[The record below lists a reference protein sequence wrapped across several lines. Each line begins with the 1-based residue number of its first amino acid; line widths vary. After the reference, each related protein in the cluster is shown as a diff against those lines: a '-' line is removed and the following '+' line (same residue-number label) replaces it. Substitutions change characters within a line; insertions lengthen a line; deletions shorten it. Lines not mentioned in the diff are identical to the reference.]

1 MPLLSHSFAFHLVGV
16 CWPRAN
22 EPLTEQLAILPVHA
36 RRDYLLTLIR
46 GRSMGGI
53 LFQAVRI
60 LRECPISHD
69 VWGEGHSCD
78 RHKAR
83 TPSALLPRK
92 PSPRFRIGTC
102 VLFLVWLLS
111 VTAWAQLS
119 VPGTAPVSA
128 TPEVPKDAL
137 GRTTP
142 KGTVFGFV
150 TAARKGDDQLAERYL
165 NTRLRGKAATDL
177 AHQLFVVLDR
187 RLPARLDQISDKPE
201 GSLRDPLEPNR
212 ELVGTISGESKNIDI
227 FVERVD
233 RGKSGSVWLFSGK
246 TLDSVPDL
254 YEEIN
259 AVEVD
264 HVLPEFL
271 VDVQFAGIAL
281 FEWLAVFVGIPL
293 FYLIAALLNRLLSSL
308 LGLLRRRLRRKPD
321 LPNPEVLPHPIRLL
335 LAALVIHRLLTKLSL
350 PLLARQFWSS
360 TANIFTIAGCVWLLI
375 LLNDQGEEFFYR
387 RLRLHKAT
395 GGASLL
401 RLTRR
406 LIDIL
411 IVFGGVLATLHYF
424 GVSPTAALAG
434 LGVGGIAV
442 AFAAQKTLE
451 NVFGGVSLIFD
462 EVVHV
467 GDVLKVGDTLGT
479 VDDIGL
485 RSTRI
490 RTQNR
495 TMVSVPNGQI
505 ATMTLENFSCRD
517 EFWLHQIFA
526 LCYGTASPQMCTVI
540 EGIRSL
546 LEGNQQVEHDS
557 VRVRF
562 IRFGL
567 SSLDVEVS
575 AYVLARDWDEFLEIQ
590 GRLFL
595 RMMECIEAAGVQ
607 IALPSQTIFMGGAPQ
622 TTKDPVERLPKAS
635 PPTKDAI
642 EEKAASA

>member
-1 MPLLSHSFAFHLVGV
+1 M
-16 CWPRAN
+16 
-22 EPLTEQLAILPVHA
+22 
-36 RRDYLLTLIR
+36 
-46 GRSMGGI
+46 GRI
-53 LFQAVRI
+53 LFQAVRT
-60 LRECPISHD
+60 LKECPISHD
-69 VWGEGHSCD
+69 LWGEGHSCD

-83 TPSALLPRK
+83 TPSALLSRK
-92 PSPRFRIGTC
+92 QGPHFRINTC
-102 VLFLVWLLS
+102 LLLLVWLLS
-111 VTAWAQLS
+111 VTTWAQLS
-119 VPGTAPVSA
+119 VPGTTPASA

-142 KGTVFGFV
+142 RGTVLGFV

-187 RLPARLDQISDKPE
+187 RLPARLDRISDEPQ

-212 ELVGTISGESKNIDI
+212 ELVGTISGESRNVDI
-227 FVERVD
+227 FVESVD

-246 TLDSVPDL
+246 TLDSIPDL

-271 VDVQFAGIAL
+271 VDARFAGIAL

-293 FYLIAALLNRLLSSL
+293 FYLIAALLNRLLSSVV
-308 LGLLRRRLRRKPD
+308 GLLRRRLSREPD
-321 LPNPEVLPHPIRLL
+321 LPNPEVLPYPIRLL
-335 LAALVIHRLLTKLSL
+335 LAALVIHWLLTKLSL
-350 PLLARQFWSS
+350 PLMARQFWSS

-375 LLNDQGEEFFYR
+375 LLNDQGEEYFYR

-411 IVFGGVLATLHYF
+411 VVFAGVLATLHYF
-424 GVSPTAALAG
+424 GVSPAAALAG

-467 GDVLKVGDTLGT
+467 GDLLKVGDTLGT

-485 RSTRI
+485 RSTRV

-505 ATMTLENFSCRD
+505 ATMTLENFSSRD
-517 EFWLHQIFA
+517 KFWLHQIFA

-546 LEGNQQVEHDS
+546 LQENQQVERDS

-575 AYVLARDWDEFLEIQ
+575 AYVLARDWDEFLELQ
-590 GRLFL
+590 GRIFL
-595 RMMECIEAAGVQ
+595 RMMECIESAGVQ
-607 IALPSQTIFMGGAPQ
+607 IALPSQTIFMAANSQSVDTGTEKLLKAPPLLKQ
-622 TTKDPVERLPKAS
+622 EANRA
-635 PPTKDAI
+635 
-642 EEKAASA
+642 

>member
-1 MPLLSHSFAFHLVGV
+1 
-16 CWPRAN
+16 
-22 EPLTEQLAILPVHA
+22 
-36 RRDYLLTLIR
+36 
-46 GRSMGGI
+46 MGGN
-53 LFQAVRI
+53 LFQAART
-60 LRECPISHD
+60 LRACLISHD
-69 VWGEGHSCD
+69 VWGEGHSCG
-78 RHKAR
+78 RHKAQ
-83 TPSALLPRK
+83 TPSALLSRRQG
-92 PSPRFRIGTC
+92 PRFRIHTC
-102 VLFLVWLLS
+102 LLFLVWLLPVIAS
-111 VTAWAQLS
+111 AQLS
-119 VPGTAPVSA
+119 VPGT
-128 TPEVPKDAL
+128 TPAAAQPEGPKDPL

-142 KGTVFGFV
+142 RGTVLGFV
-150 TAARKGDDQLAERYL
+150 TASRKGDDQLAERYL

-212 ELVGTISGESKNIDI
+212 ELVGTISGESRNIDI
-227 FVERVD
+227 FVESVN

-259 AVEVD
+259 AVAVD

-281 FEWLAVFVGIPL
+281 FEWLAVLVGIPL
-293 FYLIAALLNRLLSSL
+293 FYFIAALLNRLLSSL
-308 LGLLRRRLRRKPD
+308 VGLLRRRLRRKPD
-321 LPNPEVLPHPIRLL
+321 LPNPQVLPYPIRLL
-335 LAALVIHRLLTKLSL
+335 LAAGAIHWLLTKLSL
-350 PLLARQFWSS
+350 PLMARQFWTS

-375 LLNDQGEEFFYR
+375 LVNDQGEDYFYR

-411 IVFGGVLATLHYF
+411 IVFVGVLATLHYF

-505 ATMTLENFSCRD
+505 ATMTLENFSSRD
-517 EFWLHQIFA
+517 KFWLHQICA
-526 LCYGTASPQMCTVI
+526 LCYGTASPRMCTVI

-546 LEGNQQVEHDS
+546 LQENQQVERDS

-575 AYVLARDWDEFLEIQ
+575 AYVLARDWDDFLELQ
-590 GRLFL
+590 GRIFL
-595 RMMECIEAAGVQ
+595 RMMECIESAGVQ

-622 TTKDPVERLPKAS
+622 AVDTGTEKVLKAPRLLKQEANGV
-635 PPTKDAI
+635 
-642 EEKAASA
+642 

>member
-1 MPLLSHSFAFHLVGV
+1 
-16 CWPRAN
+16 
-22 EPLTEQLAILPVHA
+22 
-36 RRDYLLTLIR
+36 
-46 GRSMGGI
+46 MGGI
-53 LFQAVRI
+53 LFRVVCSPRG
-60 LRECPISHD
+60 CPISHG
-69 VWGEGHSCD
+69 VWEEGNSFD
-78 RHKAR
+78 RHKVR
-83 TPSALLPRK
+83 TQSALLSRK
-92 PSPRFRIGTC
+92 QSPRFRIGKC
-102 VLFLVWLLS
+102 LLLLVWLLS
-111 VTAWAQLS
+111 ITAWAQLN
-119 VPGTAPVSA
+119 VPGTTPAA
-128 TPEVPKDAL
+128 AQPEVPKDAL

-142 KGTVFGFV
+142 RGTVLGFV

-212 ELVGTISGESKNIDI
+212 ELVGTISGESRNIDI
-227 FVERVD
+227 FVESVD

-246 TLDSVPDL
+246 TLDSIPDL
-254 YEEIN
+254 YEEVN
-259 AVEVD
+259 AVAVD

-271 VDVQFAGIAL
+271 VDNQVAGIAL

-293 FYLIAALLNRLLSSL
+293 FYVIAALLNRLLSSL
-308 LGLLRRRLRRKPD
+308 VGLLRRRLSRKPD
-321 LPNPEVLPHPIRLL
+321 LPNPEVLPYPIRLL
-335 LAALVIHRLLTKLSL
+335 LAALVIHGLLTKLSL
-350 PLLARQFWSS
+350 PLMARQFWSS
-360 TANIFTIAGCVWLLI
+360 TANIFAIAGCVWLLM
-375 LLNDQGEEFFYR
+375 LLNDQGEEYFYR
-387 RLRLHKAT
+387 RLRRHKAK

-411 IVFGGVLATLHYF
+411 IVFAGVLATLHYF

-505 ATMTLENFSCRD
+505 ATMTLENFSSRD
-517 EFWLHQIFA
+517 KFWLHQMFA
-526 LCYGTASPQMCTVI
+526 LCYGTASPQMCTVMD
-540 EGIRSL
+540 GIRNL
-546 LEGNQQVEHDS
+546 LEEHQEVERDS

-575 AYVLARDWDEFLEIQ
+575 AYVVARDWDQFLEMQ

-607 IALPSQTIFMGGAPQ
+607 IALPSQTIFMA
-622 TTKDPVERLPKAS
+622 
-635 PPTKDAI
+635 
-642 EEKAASA
+642 AASQSVDTGTEKVLKSTPVVKAGG

>member
-1 MPLLSHSFAFHLVGV
+1 MV
-16 CWPRAN
+16 
-22 EPLTEQLAILPVHA
+22 
-36 RRDYLLTLIR
+36 
-46 GRSMGGI
+46 GI
-53 LFQAVRI
+53 LFQAVRT
-60 LRECPISHD
+60 LKACPISHD
-69 VWGEGHSCD
+69 VWEEGHSFD
-78 RHKAR
+78 RHKVR
-83 TPSALLPRK
+83 TPSALLSRK
-92 PSPRFRIGTC
+92 PGPHFRIGTC
-102 VLFLVWLLS
+102 LLFLVWLSS

-119 VPGTAPVSA
+119 VPGTTPAA
-128 TPEVPKDAL
+128 AQPEVPKDAL

-142 KGTVFGFV
+142 RGTVLGFV
-150 TAARKGDDQLAERYL
+150 TAGRKGDDQLAARYL

-187 RLPARLDQISDKPE
+187 RLPARLDQISDEPQ

-212 ELVGTISGESKNIDI
+212 ELVGTISGESRNIDI
-227 FVERVD
+227 FVENVN

-246 TLDSVPDL
+246 TLDSIPDL

-259 AVEVD
+259 AVAVD

-281 FEWLAVFVGIPL
+281 FQWLAVFVGIPL
-293 FYLIAALLNRLLSSL
+293 FYFIAALLNRLLSSL
-308 LGLLRRRLRRKPD
+308 VGMLRRRLSRKPD
-321 LPNPEVLPHPIRLL
+321 LPNPEVLPYPIRLL
-335 LAALVIHRLLTKLSL
+335 LAAGVIHWLLTKLSL

-375 LLNDQGEEFFYR
+375 LVNDQGEDYFYR

-411 IVFGGVLATLHYF
+411 IVFVGVLATLHYF

-505 ATMTLENFSCRD
+505 ATMTLENFSSRD
-517 EFWLHQIFA
+517 KFWLHQMFA

-540 EGIRSL
+540 EGIRCL
-546 LEGNQQVEHDS
+546 LEENQQVERDS

-567 SSLDVEVS
+567 SSLDVEVC
-575 AYVLARDWDEFLEIQ
+575 AYVLARDWDEFLEVQ

-595 RMMECIEAAGVQ
+595 RMMECIESAGAQ
-607 IALPSQTIFMGGAPQ
+607 IALPSQTIFVAATSPSVDTGTEKLLKAPPLLKQ
-622 TTKDPVERLPKAS
+622 EANRV
-635 PPTKDAI
+635 
-642 EEKAASA
+642 

>member
-1 MPLLSHSFAFHLVGV
+1 
-16 CWPRAN
+16 
-22 EPLTEQLAILPVHA
+22 
-36 RRDYLLTLIR
+36 
-46 GRSMGGI
+46 MGGI
-53 LFQAVRI
+53 LFRVVCSPRG
-60 LRECPISHD
+60 CPISHG
-69 VWGEGHSCD
+69 VWEEGNSFD
-78 RHKAR
+78 RHKVR
-83 TPSALLPRK
+83 TQSALLSRK
-92 PSPRFRIGTC
+92 QSPRFRIGKC
-102 VLFLVWLLS
+102 LLLLVWLLS
-111 VTAWAQLS
+111 ITAWAQLN
-119 VPGTAPVSA
+119 VPGTTPAA
-128 TPEVPKDAL
+128 AQPEVPKDAL

-142 KGTVFGFV
+142 RGTVLGFV

-212 ELVGTISGESKNIDI
+212 ELVGTISGESRNIDI
-227 FVERVD
+227 FVESVD

-246 TLDSVPDL
+246 TLDSIPDL

-259 AVEVD
+259 AVAVD

-271 VDVQFAGIAL
+271 VDNQVAGIAL

-293 FYLIAALLNRLLSSL
+293 FYVIAALLNRLLSSL
-308 LGLLRRRLRRKPD
+308 VGLLRRRLSRKPD
-321 LPNPEVLPHPIRLL
+321 LPNPEVLPYPIRLL
-335 LAALVIHRLLTKLSL
+335 LAALVIHWLLTKLSL
-350 PLLARQFWSS
+350 PLMARQFWSS
-360 TANIFTIAGCVWLLI
+360 TANIFAIAGCVWLLM
-375 LLNDQGEEFFYR
+375 LLNDQGEEYFYR
-387 RLRLHKAT
+387 RLRRHKAT

-411 IVFGGVLATLHYF
+411 IVFAGVLATLHYF

-505 ATMTLENFSCRD
+505 ATMTLENFSSRD
-517 EFWLHQIFA
+517 KFWLHQMFA
-526 LCYGTASPQMCTVI
+526 LCYGTASPQMCTVMD
-540 EGIRSL
+540 GIRNL
-546 LEGNQQVEHDS
+546 LEEHQEVERDS

-575 AYVLARDWDEFLEIQ
+575 AYVVARDWDQFLEMQ

-607 IALPSQTIFMGGAPQ
+607 IALPSQTIFMA
-622 TTKDPVERLPKAS
+622 
-635 PPTKDAI
+635 
-642 EEKAASA
+642 AASQSVDTGTEKVLKSTPVVKAGG

>member
-1 MPLLSHSFAFHLVGV
+1 
-16 CWPRAN
+16 
-22 EPLTEQLAILPVHA
+22 
-36 RRDYLLTLIR
+36 
-46 GRSMGGI
+46 MGGI
-53 LFQAVRI
+53 LFRVVCSPRG
-60 LRECPISHD
+60 CPISHG
-69 VWGEGHSCD
+69 VWEEGNSFD
-78 RHKAR
+78 RHKVR
-83 TPSALLPRK
+83 TQSALLSRK
-92 PSPRFRIGTC
+92 QSPRFRIGKC
-102 VLFLVWLLS
+102 LLLLVWLLS
-111 VTAWAQLS
+111 ITAWAQLN
-119 VPGTAPVSA
+119 VPGT
-128 TPEVPKDAL
+128 TPAAAQPEAPKDAL

-142 KGTVFGFV
+142 RGTVLGFV

-212 ELVGTISGESKNIDI
+212 ELVGTISGESRNIDI
-227 FVERVD
+227 FVESVD

-246 TLDSVPDL
+246 TLDSIPDL

-259 AVEVD
+259 AVAVD

-271 VDVQFAGIAL
+271 VDNQVAGIAL

-293 FYLIAALLNRLLSSL
+293 FYVIAALLNRLLSSL
-308 LGLLRRRLRRKPD
+308 VGLLRRRLSRKPD
-321 LPNPEVLPHPIRLL
+321 LPNPEVLPYPIRLL
-335 LAALVIHRLLTKLSL
+335 LAALVIHGLLTKLSL
-350 PLLARQFWSS
+350 PLMARQFWSS
-360 TANIFTIAGCVWLLI
+360 TANIFAIAGCVWLLM
-375 LLNDQGEEFFYR
+375 LLNDQGEEYFYR
-387 RLRLHKAT
+387 RLRRHKAT

-411 IVFGGVLATLHYF
+411 IVFAGVLATLHYF

-505 ATMTLENFSCRD
+505 ATMTLENFSSRD
-517 EFWLHQIFA
+517 KFWLHQMFA
-526 LCYGTASPQMCTVI
+526 LCYGTASPQMCTVMD
-540 EGIRSL
+540 GIRNL
-546 LEGNQQVEHDS
+546 LEEHQEVERDS

-575 AYVLARDWDEFLEIQ
+575 AYVVARDWDQFLEMQ

-607 IALPSQTIFMGGAPQ
+607 IALPSQTIFMA
-622 TTKDPVERLPKAS
+622 
-635 PPTKDAI
+635 
-642 EEKAASA
+642 AASQSVDTGTEKVLKSTPVVKAGG

>member
-1 MPLLSHSFAFHLVGV
+1 M
-16 CWPRAN
+16 
-22 EPLTEQLAILPVHA
+22 
-36 RRDYLLTLIR
+36 
-46 GRSMGGI
+46 GRI
-53 LFQAVRI
+53 LFQAVRT
-60 LRECPISHD
+60 LMECPISRD
-69 VWGEGHSCD
+69 VWGEGDSCD
-78 RHKAR
+78 RHKTQ
-83 TPSALLPRK
+83 TPSALLSRK
-92 PSPRFRIGTC
+92 RGPRFRIHTC
-102 VLFLVWLLS
+102 LLFLVWLLP
-111 VTAWAQLS
+111 VIAWAQLS
-119 VPGTAPVSA
+119 VPGTTPAA
-128 TPEVPKDAL
+128 AQPEVPKDAL

-142 KGTVFGFV
+142 RGTVLGFV

-212 ELVGTISGESKNIDI
+212 ELVGTISGESRNIDI
-227 FVERVD
+227 FVESVN

-246 TLDSVPDL
+246 TLNSIPDL

-271 VDVQFAGIAL
+271 VDARFAGIAL

-293 FYLIAALLNRLLSSL
+293 FYFIAALLNRLLSSL
-308 LGLLRRRLRRKPD
+308 VGLLRRRLSQKPD
-321 LPNPEVLPHPIRLL
+321 LPNPEVLPYPIRLL
-335 LAALVIHRLLTKLSL
+335 LAALVIHWLLTKLSL
-350 PLLARQFWSS
+350 PLMARQFWSS
-360 TANIFTIAGCVWLLI
+360 TANVFTIAGCVWLLI
-375 LLNDQGEEFFYR
+375 LFNDQGEEYFYR

-411 IVFGGVLATLHYF
+411 VVFAGVLATLHYF

-505 ATMTLENFSCRD
+505 ATMTLENFSFRD
-517 EFWLHQIFA
+517 KFWLHQIFA

-540 EGIRSL
+540 DGIRSL
-546 LEGNQQVEHDS
+546 LEENQQVERDS

-575 AYVLARDWDEFLEIQ
+575 AYVLARDWDEFLEVQ

-595 RMMECIEAAGVQ
+595 SMMECIESAGVQ
-607 IALPSQTIFMGGAPQ
+607 IALPSQTIFMAAASQSVDTGAE
-622 TTKDPVERLPKAS
+622 KVLKAS
-635 PPTKDAI
+635 PPLKQVATQV
-642 EEKAASA
+642 

>member
-1 MPLLSHSFAFHLVGV
+1 M
-16 CWPRAN
+16 
-22 EPLTEQLAILPVHA
+22 
-36 RRDYLLTLIR
+36 
-46 GRSMGGI
+46 GRI
-53 LFQAVRI
+53 LFQAVRT
-60 LRECPISHD
+60 LKECPISHD
-69 VWGEGHSCD
+69 LWGEGHSCD

-83 TPSALLPRK
+83 TPSALLSRK
-92 PSPRFRIGTC
+92 KGPHFRINTC
-102 VLFLVWLLS
+102 LLLLVWLLS

-119 VPGTAPVSA
+119 VPGTTPASA

-142 KGTVFGFV
+142 RGTVLGFV

-187 RLPARLDQISDKPE
+187 RLPARLDRISDEPQ

-212 ELVGTISGESKNIDI
+212 ELVGTISGESRNVDI
-227 FVERVD
+227 FVESVD

-246 TLDSVPDL
+246 TLDSIPDL

-271 VDVQFAGIAL
+271 VDARFAGIAL

-308 LGLLRRRLRRKPD
+308 VGLLRRRLSREPD
-321 LPNPEVLPHPIRLL
+321 LSNPEVLPYPIRLL
-335 LAALVIHRLLTKLSL
+335 LAALVIHWLLTKLSL
-350 PLLARQFWSS
+350 PLMARQFWSS

-375 LLNDQGEEFFYR
+375 LLNDQGEEYFYR

-411 IVFGGVLATLHYF
+411 VVFAGVLATLHYF
-424 GVSPTAALAG
+424 GVSPAAALAG

-467 GDVLKVGDTLGT
+467 GDLLKVGDTLGT

-485 RSTRI
+485 RSTRV

-505 ATMTLENFSCRD
+505 ATMTLENFSSRD
-517 EFWLHQIFA
+517 KFWLHQIFA

-546 LEGNQQVEHDS
+546 LEENQQVERDS

-562 IRFGL
+562 LRFGL

-575 AYVLARDWDEFLEIQ
+575 AYVLATDFDDFLEVQ
-590 GRLFL
+590 GKLFL
-595 RMMECIEAAGVQ
+595 RMMECIESAGVQ
-607 IALPSQTIFMGGAPQ
+607 IALPSQTIFMA
-622 TTKDPVERLPKAS
+622 
-635 PPTKDAI
+635 
-642 EEKAASA
+642 AASQSVDTGTEKVLKALPLLKQEANRV

>member
-1 MPLLSHSFAFHLVGV
+1 
-16 CWPRAN
+16 
-22 EPLTEQLAILPVHA
+22 
-36 RRDYLLTLIR
+36 
-46 GRSMGGI
+46 MGGI
-53 LFQAVRI
+53 LFRVVCSPRG
-60 LRECPISHD
+60 CPISHG
-69 VWGEGHSCD
+69 VWEEGNSFD
-78 RHKAR
+78 RHKVR
-83 TPSALLPRK
+83 TQSALLSRK
-92 PSPRFRIGTC
+92 QSPRFRIGKC
-102 VLFLVWLLS
+102 LLLLVWLLS
-111 VTAWAQLS
+111 ITAWAQLN
-119 VPGTAPVSA
+119 VPGT
-128 TPEVPKDAL
+128 TPAAAQPEAPKDAL

-142 KGTVFGFV
+142 RGTVLGFV

-212 ELVGTISGESKNIDI
+212 ELVGTISGESRNIDI
-227 FVERVD
+227 FVESVD

-246 TLDSVPDL
+246 TLDSIPDL

-259 AVEVD
+259 AVAVD

-271 VDVQFAGIAL
+271 VDNQVAGIAL

-293 FYLIAALLNRLLSSL
+293 FYVIAALLNRLLSSL
-308 LGLLRRRLRRKPD
+308 VGLLRRRLSRKPD
-321 LPNPEVLPHPIRLL
+321 LPNPEVLPYPIRLL
-335 LAALVIHRLLTKLSL
+335 LAALVIHWLLTKLSL
-350 PLLARQFWSS
+350 PLMARQFWSS
-360 TANIFTIAGCVWLLI
+360 TANIFAIAGCVWLLM
-375 LLNDQGEEFFYR
+375 LLNDQGEEYFYR
-387 RLRLHKAT
+387 RLRRHKAK

-411 IVFGGVLATLHYF
+411 IVFAGVLATLHYF

-505 ATMTLENFSCRD
+505 ATMTLENFSSRD
-517 EFWLHQIFA
+517 KFWLHQMFA
-526 LCYGTASPQMCTVI
+526 LCYGTASPQMCTVMD
-540 EGIRSL
+540 GIRNL
-546 LEGNQQVEHDS
+546 LEEHQEVERDS

-575 AYVLARDWDEFLEIQ
+575 AYVVARDWDQFLEMQ

-607 IALPSQTIFMGGAPQ
+607 IALPSQTIFMA
-622 TTKDPVERLPKAS
+622 
-635 PPTKDAI
+635 
-642 EEKAASA
+642 AASQSVDTGTEKVLKSTPVVKAGG

>member
-1 MPLLSHSFAFHLVGV
+1 MV
-16 CWPRAN
+16 
-22 EPLTEQLAILPVHA
+22 
-36 RRDYLLTLIR
+36 
-46 GRSMGGI
+46 GI
-53 LFQAVRI
+53 LFQAVRT
-60 LRECPISHD
+60 LRAYRTSREAW
-69 VWGEGHSCD
+69 VQGHSSD
-78 RHKAR
+78 RHKVQM
-83 TPSALLPRK
+83 PSAFLSRK
-92 PSPRFRIGTC
+92 LVLRSLVGTC
-102 VLFLVWLLS
+102 LLFLVTLLS
-111 VTAWAQLS
+111 VPAGGQLS
-119 VPGTAPVSA
+119 VPGTTPAA
-128 TPEVPKDAL
+128 AQPEVPKDAL

-142 KGTVFGFV
+142 RGTVLGFV

-187 RLPARLDQISDKPE
+187 RLPARLDQISDRPE
-201 GSLRDPLEPNR
+201 GSRRDPLEPNR
-212 ELVGTISGESKNIDI
+212 ELVGTIRGESRNIDI
-227 FVERVD
+227 FVESVD

-246 TLDSVPDL
+246 ALESIPDL
-254 YEEIN
+254 YDEIN
-259 AVEVD
+259 ALEVD
-264 HVLPEFL
+264 YVLPEFL
-271 VDVQFAGIAL
+271 VDVRFAGIAL

-293 FYLIAALLNRLLSSL
+293 FYVIAALLNGLLSSFV
-308 LGLLRRRLRRKPD
+308 GLLRRRLRKKPD
-321 LPNPEVLPHPIRLL
+321 LPDPVVLPYPIRLL
-335 LAALVIHRLLTKLSL
+335 LAAWVIHWLLTKLSL
-350 PLLARQFWSS
+350 PLMARQFWTS

-375 LLNDQGEEFFYR
+375 LLNDHGEDYFYR

-411 IVFGGVLATLHYF
+411 VVFAGVLATLHFF
-424 GVSPTAALAG
+424 GVSPAAALAG

-467 GDVLKVGDTLGT
+467 GDLLKVGDTVGT

-485 RSTRI
+485 RSTRV

-505 ATMTLENFSCRD
+505 ATMMLENFSFRD
-517 EFWLHQIFA
+517 KFWLHQI
-526 LCYGTASPQMCTVI
+526 LTLSYGTGSPQMGTVI

-546 LEGNQQVEHDS
+546 LEENQQVERDS

-567 SSLDVEVS
+567 SSLEVEVS
-575 AYVLARDWDEFLEIQ
+575 AYVLAPDWDEFLEAQ
-590 GRLFL
+590 GKLFL
-595 RMMECIEAAGVQ
+595 RMMECIESAGVQ
-607 IALPSQTIFMGGAPQ
+607 IALPSQTIFLAANSQSVDTG
-622 TTKDPVERLPKAS
+622 T
-635 PPTKDAI
+635 
-642 EEKAASA
+642 EKALKATTP

>member
-1 MPLLSHSFAFHLVGV
+1 
-16 CWPRAN
+16 
-22 EPLTEQLAILPVHA
+22 
-36 RRDYLLTLIR
+36 
-46 GRSMGGI
+46 MGGI
-53 LFQAVRI
+53 LFRVVCS
-60 LRECPISHD
+60 LRGCPISHG
-69 VWGEGHSCD
+69 VWEEGNSFD
-78 RHKAR
+78 RHKVR
-83 TPSALLPRK
+83 TPSALLSRK
-92 PSPRFRIGTC
+92 QSPRFRTGKC
-102 VLFLVWLLS
+102 LLFLVWLLS
-111 VTAWAQLS
+111 ITAWAQLS
-119 VPGTAPVSA
+119 VPGTTPAA
-128 TPEVPKDAL
+128 AQPEVPKDAL

-142 KGTVFGFV
+142 RGTVLGFV

-212 ELVGTISGESKNIDI
+212 ELVGTISGESRNIDI
-227 FVERVD
+227 FVESVD

-246 TLDSVPDL
+246 TLDSIPDL
-254 YEEIN
+254 YEEVN
-259 AVEVD
+259 AVAVD

-271 VDVQFAGIAL
+271 VDNQVAGIAL

-293 FYLIAALLNRLLSSL
+293 FYVIAALLNRLLSSL
-308 LGLLRRRLRRKPD
+308 VGLLRRRLSRKPD
-321 LPNPEVLPHPIRLL
+321 LPNPEVLPYPIRLL
-335 LAALVIHRLLTKLSL
+335 LAALVIHWLLTKLSL
-350 PLLARQFWSS
+350 PLMARQFWSS
-360 TANIFTIAGCVWLLI
+360 TANIFAIAGCVWLLM
-375 LLNDQGEEFFYR
+375 LLNDQGEEYFYR
-387 RLRLHKAT
+387 RLRRHKAT

-411 IVFGGVLATLHYF
+411 IVFAGVLATLHYF

-505 ATMTLENFSCRD
+505 ATMTLENFSSRD
-517 EFWLHQIFA
+517 KFWLHQMFA
-526 LCYGTASPQMCTVI
+526 LCYGTASPQMCTVMD
-540 EGIRSL
+540 GIRNL
-546 LEGNQQVEHDS
+546 LEEHQEVERDS

-575 AYVLARDWDEFLEIQ
+575 AYVVARDWDQFLEMQ

-607 IALPSQTIFMGGAPQ
+607 IALPSQTIFMA
-622 TTKDPVERLPKAS
+622 
-635 PPTKDAI
+635 
-642 EEKAASA
+642 AASQSVDTGTEKVLKSTPVVKAGG

>member
-1 MPLLSHSFAFHLVGV
+1 
-16 CWPRAN
+16 
-22 EPLTEQLAILPVHA
+22 
-36 RRDYLLTLIR
+36 
-46 GRSMGGI
+46 MGGI
-53 LFQAVRI
+53 LFRVVCSPRG
-60 LRECPISHD
+60 CPISHG
-69 VWGEGHSCD
+69 VWEEGNSFD
-78 RHKAR
+78 RHKVR
-83 TPSALLPRK
+83 TQSALLSRK
-92 PSPRFRIGTC
+92 QSPRFRIGKC
-102 VLFLVWLLS
+102 LLLLVWLLS
-111 VTAWAQLS
+111 ITAWAQLN
-119 VPGTAPVSA
+119 VPGT
-128 TPEVPKDAL
+128 TPAAAQPEAPKDAL

-142 KGTVFGFV
+142 RGTVLGFV

-212 ELVGTISGESKNIDI
+212 ELVGTISGESRNIDI
-227 FVERVD
+227 FVESVD

-246 TLDSVPDL
+246 TLDSIPDL
-254 YEEIN
+254 YEEVN
-259 AVEVD
+259 AVAVD

-271 VDVQFAGIAL
+271 VDNQVAGIAL

-293 FYLIAALLNRLLSSL
+293 FYVIAALLNRLLSSL
-308 LGLLRRRLRRKPD
+308 VGLLRRRLSRKPD
-321 LPNPEVLPHPIRLL
+321 LPNPEVLPYPIRLL
-335 LAALVIHRLLTKLSL
+335 LAALVIHWLLTKLSL
-350 PLLARQFWSS
+350 PLMARQFWSS
-360 TANIFTIAGCVWLLI
+360 TANIFAIAGCVWLLM
-375 LLNDQGEEFFYR
+375 LLNDQGEEYFYR
-387 RLRLHKAT
+387 RLRRHKAK

-411 IVFGGVLATLHYF
+411 IVFAGVLATLHYF

-505 ATMTLENFSCRD
+505 ATMMLENFSSRD
-517 EFWLHQIFA
+517 KFWLHQMFA
-526 LCYGTASPQMCTVI
+526 LCYGTASPQMCTVMD
-540 EGIRSL
+540 GIRNL
-546 LEGNQQVEHDS
+546 LEEHQEVERDS

-575 AYVLARDWDEFLEIQ
+575 AYVVARDWDQFLEMQ

-607 IALPSQTIFMGGAPQ
+607 IALPSQTIFMA
-622 TTKDPVERLPKAS
+622 
-635 PPTKDAI
+635 
-642 EEKAASA
+642 AASQSVDTGTEKVLKSTPVVKAGG

>member
-1 MPLLSHSFAFHLVGV
+1 
-16 CWPRAN
+16 
-22 EPLTEQLAILPVHA
+22 
-36 RRDYLLTLIR
+36 
-46 GRSMGGI
+46 MGGI
-53 LFQAVRI
+53 LFRVVCSPRG
-60 LRECPISHD
+60 CPISHG
-69 VWGEGHSCD
+69 VWEEGNSFD
-78 RHKAR
+78 RHKVR
-83 TPSALLPRK
+83 TQSALLSRK
-92 PSPRFRIGTC
+92 QSPRFRIGKC
-102 VLFLVWLLS
+102 LLLLVWLLS
-111 VTAWAQLS
+111 ITAWAQLN
-119 VPGTAPVSA
+119 VPGTTPAA
-128 TPEVPKDAL
+128 AQPEVPKDAL

-142 KGTVFGFV
+142 RGTVLGFV

-212 ELVGTISGESKNIDI
+212 ELVGTISGESRNIDI
-227 FVERVD
+227 FVESVD

-246 TLDSVPDL
+246 TLDSIPDL
-254 YEEIN
+254 YEEVN
-259 AVEVD
+259 AVAVD

-271 VDVQFAGIAL
+271 VDNQVAGIAL

-293 FYLIAALLNRLLSSL
+293 FYVIAALLNRLLSSL
-308 LGLLRRRLRRKPD
+308 VGLLRRRLSRKPD
-321 LPNPEVLPHPIRLL
+321 LPNPEVLPYPIRLL
-335 LAALVIHRLLTKLSL
+335 LAALVIHWLLTKLSL
-350 PLLARQFWSS
+350 PLMARQFWSS
-360 TANIFTIAGCVWLLI
+360 TANIFAIAGCVWLLM
-375 LLNDQGEEFFYR
+375 LLNDQGEEYFYR
-387 RLRLHKAT
+387 RLRRHKAK

-411 IVFGGVLATLHYF
+411 IVFAGVLATLHYF

-505 ATMTLENFSCRD
+505 ATMTLENFSSRD
-517 EFWLHQIFA
+517 KFWLHQMFA
-526 LCYGTASPQMCTVI
+526 LCYGTASPQMCTVMD
-540 EGIRSL
+540 GIRNL
-546 LEGNQQVEHDS
+546 LEEHQEVERDS

-575 AYVLARDWDEFLEIQ
+575 AYVVARDWDQFLEMQ

-607 IALPSQTIFMGGAPQ
+607 IALPSQTIFMA
-622 TTKDPVERLPKAS
+622 
-635 PPTKDAI
+635 
-642 EEKAASA
+642 AASQSVDTGTEKVLKSTPVVKAGG